1 MQIYYAEDKSDQV
14 AVRHIVR
21 PIHEAA
27 KSTYCY
33 LSLGRDLAFA
43 NVKKD
48 AKKTQFRKLQSREL
62 CSNRRRL
69 KLMYQQ
75 SKYQSEH
82 IFWTYKCRTSITV
95 IIICTNDL
103 FSSVFIEQLLLS
115 KYTEVYRNKVIKNLM
130 PRTLFS
136 LPSTCGTWLADG
148 IHQTTT

>member
-21 PIHEAA
+21 PIHEAV

-43 NVKKD
+43 NVKKG
-48 AKKTQFRKLQSREL
+48 AKKTQLRKLQSREL

-75 SKYQSEH
+75 SKYQSKH
-82 IFWTYKCRTSITV
+82 IFELI
-95 IIICTNDL
+95 
-103 FSSVFIEQLLLS
+103 SVELPLLLS
-115 KYTEVYRNKVIKNLM
+115 LYALMTYSVLYSLSSCCYQNIQKSTEIR
-130 PRTLFS
+130 
-136 LPSTCGTWLADG
+136 
-148 IHQTTT
+148 